1 MGIFR
6 TYFSKDTVIIR
17 DSCVNTGRNPIIEL
31 FHGGSTNV
39 NNLKYSR
46 YLFNVD
52 LTELQDKLT
61 NKEISLSSLTH
72 KINLTNT
79 SCFDEEL
86 FCKTYCGSFGEVKR
100 AVSFDLI
107 LFKVPESWDEGNGY
121 DYVEAKSLC
130 DVANKVFCESPAN
143 WLDRQTGQSWLEEG
157 VYDGDPTLY
166 TGGFTANTATTE
178 NLVID
183 TQHFDHGNEN
193 ICLDLTTY
201 INGLLFSGETEVNLG
216 IAFEYS
222 EEVAPSYDV
231 CYTGF
236 FSKDTNTVYEPY
248 LETSFDNVIID
259 DRDNFFLDKENTLYL
274 YVNAG
279 GEAVNSQISGVTIY
293 DQNDNIYLQIPPSGI
308 TQTTTGVYSVTFTV
322 SGDTS
327 KDICGNIQFRDVW
340 EDVTISGKN
349 LGDVELEFIVKES
362 GKYYNIGATNAAT
375 TNGLGVGLATNK
387 SIYDYGLSFSG
398 IRRQEKIKRGDT
410 RRINVNVL
418 VPLKIDQTETIGKIY
433 YRLFIK
439 EGRTQI
445 EYTDWSLVNKT
456 PDGNYFIMD
465 TSWLIPN
472 DYFIEFKI
480 ESGNEVRTYEDII
493 NFEIVSEKD
502 WC

>member
-6 TYFSKDTVIIR
+6 TYFSKDTTIIR
-17 DSCVNTGRNPIIEL
+17 NSCVNTGRNPIIEL

-39 NNLKYSR
+39 NDLTYTR
-46 YLFNVD
+46 YLFNID
-52 LTELQDKLT
+52 LTDLQTKLANQELSID
-61 NKEISLSSLTH
+61 NLTH

-79 SCFDEEL
+79 SCFDEQL
-86 FCKTYCGSFGEVKR
+86 YCKTYCGSIGEVSR

-107 LFKVPESWDEGNGY
+107 LFKVPEFWDEGNGY
-121 DYVEAKSLC
+121 DYAQTSSINGGG
-130 DVANKVFCESPAN
+130 DKVFCESPAN
-143 WLDRQTGQSWLEEG
+143 WLERETGESWLEMG
-157 VYDGDPTLY
+157 VYEGDPTLY
-166 TGGFTANTATTE
+166 TGGLSATTATTE

-183 TQHFDHGNEN
+183 KQHFDHGNEN

-201 INGLLFSGETEVNLG
+201 INDLLLSGETEVNLG
-216 IAFEYS
+216 IAFDYP
-222 EEVAPSYDV
+222 EEGAPNYNV

-236 FSKDTNTVYEPY
+236 FGKDTNTVYEPY
-248 LETSFDNVIID
+248 LESSFDHTIMD

-279 GEAVNSQISGVTIY
+279 GEPTNAQISGVTIY
-293 DQNDNIYLQIPPSGI
+293 DQNDDIYLQIPTSGI
-308 TQTTTGVYSVTFTV
+308 TQTTTGVYSTTFTV

-327 KDICGNIQFRDVW
+327 KGICGNIQFKDVW
-340 EDVTISGKN
+340 EGVTVDGNN
-349 LGDVELEFIVKES
+349 LGDVELEFVVKEPS
-362 GKYYNIGATNAAT
+362 KYYNIGATNSAT
-375 TNGLGVGLATNK
+375 ANGLGVGVATNK
-387 SIYDYGLSFSG
+387 SIYEYGLSFTG
-398 IRRQEKIKRGDT
+398 IKRQEKIKRGDT

-418 VPLKIDQTETIGKIY
+418 VPLKIDQTETIGKLY

-445 EYTDWSLVNKT
+445 EYSDWALINRT

-472 DYFIEFKI
+472 DYFLEFKI
-480 ESGNEVRTYEDII
+480 ESGNEIRTYEDIV